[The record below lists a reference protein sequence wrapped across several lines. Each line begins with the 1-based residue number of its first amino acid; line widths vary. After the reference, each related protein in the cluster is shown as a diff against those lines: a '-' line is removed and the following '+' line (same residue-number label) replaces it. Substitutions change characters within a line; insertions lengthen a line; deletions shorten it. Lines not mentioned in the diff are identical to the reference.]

1 MQRQKIKTEQHGLF
15 ERKLFFLFF
24 LSVSS
29 FFPPFSLNILQLD
42 IQMNIFFLDILL
54 DILLLDTV
62 LRDFLLYLLLNI
74 LGLNIEYFAS
84 GYLIPY
90 NFLAVPLKSEI
101 E

>member
-1 MQRQKIKTEQHGLF
+1 
-15 ERKLFFLFF
+15 
-24 LSVSS
+24 
-29 FFPPFSLNILQLD
+29 
-42 IQMNIFFLDILL
+42 MNIFFLDILL
-54 DILLLDTV
+54 DILLLDTI
-62 LRDFLLYLLLNI
+62 LRDFPLHLHLNI

>member
-1 MQRQKIKTEQHGLF
+1 MSSPG
-15 ERKLFFLFF
+15 FLF
-24 LSVSS
+24 LSQY
-29 FFPPFSLNILQLD
+29 FATGYPNEY
-42 IQMNIFFLDILL
+42 FFLDILL

-84 GYLIPY
+84 GYPIQY